1 MLILHIASI
10 DDNRYNGICVAVPE
24 HVRAQSGYARVG
36 LLNLMNADIP
46 NIKNM
51 FKYAQYPSVK
61 ALPNPF
67 NRPDIAVFHDV
78 YCIEFLRISSE
89 LRRMKIPYIIVP
101 HGSLRF
107 EAQRKKRLKK
117 SVANFLL
124 FNCFINGAVALQ
136 CLSRLEEENTRFGRV
151 KFVGTNGIDIQGNK
165 KTDFCRQGIRFIY
178 IGRLEV
184 HVKGL
189 DLLVTSVRLVKEA
202 LIRSGA
208 RFDIYGPDIF
218 GRAAELRGL
227 IEENGVSEIIKL
239 HSEIA
244 GKEKEQALLS
254 SDIFIQTSRHEGMPM
269 GILEA
274 LAYGLP
280 CLVTEGT
287 TLGGYIAENEA
298 GWSCRTD
305 AESIAPAL
313 ITAINEK
320 EKLKE
325 LSKNARRA
333 VSRDFSWD
341 KIAEDTVKKYKE
353 LAEK

>member
-1 MLILHIASI
+1 MVILHIASI
-10 DDNRYNGICVAVPE
+10 NDNRYNGICVAVPE
-24 HVRAQSGYARVG
+24 HVRAQSGYALVG

-51 FKYAQYPSVK
+51 FKYAQYSSVEE
-61 ALPNPF
+61 LPQPF

-78 YCIEFLRISSE
+78 YRIEFLHISSE

-117 SVANFLL
+117 TVANFLL
-124 FNCFINGAVALQ
+124 FNGFINSAVALQ
-136 CLSRLEEENTRFGRV
+136 CLSRLEEDNTRFGRV
-151 KFVGTNGIDIQGNK
+151 KFIGTNGIVLPENK
-165 KTDFCRQGIRFIY
+165 KTDFCRQGIRFVY
-178 IGRLEV
+178 IGRLEM

-189 DLLVTSVRLVKEA
+189 DLLVAAVRLERES

-208 RFDIYGPDIF
+208 RFDIYGPDIL

-227 IEENGVSEIIKL
+227 IEENGVSDVIKL

-244 GKEKEQALLS
+244 GEEKEQALLS
-254 SDIFIQTSRHEGMPM
+254 SDVFIQTSRHEGMPM

-287 TLGGYIAENEA
+287 TLGGYISETAA

-305 AESIAPAL
+305 ADGIAFSL
-313 ITAINEK
+313 ISAIGDK

-325 LSKNARRA
+325 LSKNARKA
-333 VSRDFSWD
+333 VSRDFAWD